1 MKKLLYI
8 LTLVLLLGCSKE
20 EETRI
25 FTLTVNAMPPEA
37 GTVTLEMGQETT
49 GEYKWGSTA
58 IINAKT
64 NEGYEFLN
72 WTGNVYLADFMMTT
86 HSQINDKLTQGIEMR
101 CLDITFCT
109 YDIKVTGNFVKKN

>member
-1 MKKLLYI
+1 MKRLLFI

-25 FTLTVNAMPPEA
+25 FTLTVNAVPPEA
-37 GTVTLEMGQETT
+37 GTVTLEMTQETT

-58 IINAKT
+58 IINAKPS
-64 NEGYEFLN
+64 EGYEFLN

-86 HSQINDKLTQGIEMR
+86 HSQENNKLTQGIEMR